1 MCDFKTKTIVV
12 KKEEN
17 IRNLI
22 YFLMGQWFAVM
33 PLPDDEWEVSVKKE
47 NYGRVVD
54 FLYAYAI

>member
-1 MCDFKTKTIVV
+1 
-12 KKEEN
+12 
-17 IRNLI
+17 
-22 YFLMGQWFAVM
+22 MGQWFAVM